1 MISIQSAMLVALGF
15 LAATL
20 LALLVA
26 PAFWARAVRLTTG
39 RIKDSMPLT
48 EVEIRADKDRLRAEY
63 AIKVHKLESQVEQVK
78 FAAARQ
84 QIELNRRDARI
95 NEVEGELERLRASFE
110 EAQNAR
116 RVLEQTVSD
125 RLPRVEDRLGEAKR
139 LLHTRDQEIAALTKT
154 AERQAKALEEAAAIN
169 AQQQN
174 EVERLRTSLATRA
187 ARNQDALADP
197 RFDGEIALRAEIEA
211 LRAKTREQAQM
222 LSRLQSLTGR
232 SVTGAPPQPTEDG
245 NGGAEGARQS
255 AAAYAAQLADS
266 ERQLRAMKARNEDQ
280 AGEITR
286 LKAAIAVFEGDNDGG
301 KASPRESRIGM
312 KARVQSLEAQNALLS
327 ETVQKLRSELAS
339 ANERSARQAAH
350 FTNELKRL
358 GAGTLPAAAQVRRTT
373 PEPARLTLAER
384 MAQARSTAAAAE
396 ESANASAER
405 ELAPGARPMA
415 VVAAAETPS
424 SDLGVSA
431 QSEPGNAGSGP
442 EVAGSPA
449 APAARQPR
457 PRLLDRIAGIARSS

>member
-1 MISIQSAMLVALGF
+1 MLVALGF

-20 LALLVA
+20 LGLLVA
-26 PAFWARAVRLTTG
+26 PAFWARAVRLTTS

-48 EVEIRADKDRLRAEY
+48 DVEIRADKDRLRAEY
-63 AIKVHKLESQVEQVK
+63 AIRVHKLESQVDHVK

-139 LLHTRDQEIAALTKT
+139 LLHTRDQEIAALAKT
-154 AERQAKALEEAAAIN
+154 AERQTKALEEAAAIN

-222 LSRLQSLTGR
+222 LSRLQSMTGR
-232 SVTGAPPQPTEDG
+232 SAGAPSQPAEDG
-245 NGGAEGARQS
+245 NGGSEGARQS

-266 ERQLRAMKARNEDQ
+266 ERQLRAVKARNEDQ
-280 AGEITR
+280 SGEIAR
-286 LKAAIAVFEGDNDGG
+286 LRAAIAVFEGDPDGG

-327 ETVQKLRSELAS
+327 DTVQKLRSELAS

-373 PEPARLTLAER
+373 PEPARLSLAER
-384 MAQARSTAAAAE
+384 MAQARSTASAAE
-396 ESANASAER
+396 EATETPAER
-405 ELAPGARPMA
+405 ETSSEARHAAVYAVSEAGASDPSA
-415 VVAAAETPS
+415 TPPSAAG
-424 SDLGVSA
+424 D
-431 QSEPGNAGSGP
+431 GP
-442 EVAGSPA
+442 EAGRSPA
-449 APAARQPR
+449 QAPAARPQPR